1 MERKKF
7 IKQCCCTL
15 LAFPAASV
23 FLSSCAS
30 VYYYAST
37 TREGNK
43 ITVPTSEFIHL
54 KKGEEQVRQFVLFKI
69 NEGGFPV
76 CLYRLD
82 EGSYLAALLECT
94 HRGCELNVGGGLYT
108 CPCHGSEFSIEGK
121 VLEGPAEED
130 LKLFK
135 TESDNEFIYVYLS

>member
-23 FLSSCAS
+23 FLSSCS
-30 VYYYAST
+30 SIYYAST
-37 TREGNK
+37 LREGNK
-43 ITVPTSEFIHL
+43 ISVSKSEFIER
-54 KKGEEQVRQFVLFKI
+54 KKGEEKLRQYVLFNI
-69 NEGGFPV
+69 NESGSPV
-76 CLYRLD
+76 SLYRLD
-82 EGSYLAALLECT
+82 DGRYVAALLECT
-94 HRGCELNVGGGLYT
+94 HRGCELNVGGGIYT
-108 CPCHGSEFSIEGK
+108 CPCHGSEVTIEGK